1 MLAGIGNQQ
10 SILRGQLSLIGFL
23 RMTLD
28 PVLIVGAFVAFTLA
42 WGETFDAPDLVLAL
56 IVFSLTFPGSLSLVG
71 NWWALLKEIMVS
83 WAVIVLILLF
93 FGYAT
98 KYLGAF
104 NPMVIVT
111 WIAFVPVILYVA
123 HRTVPWLVPRI
134 LAAEGYRSAVIVGL
148 TEPGRKL
155 HEQFATSRWLGVNVV
170 GFFDDRSPARLGE
183 LPEAGLKG
191 RLAELPAFVK
201 ASGVEAIFIALPMAS
216 QPRILRL
223 LDELRDTTTSIYF
236 VPDLF
241 LTDLIQA
248 RMDDINGLPVV
259 AVCETP
265 FYGVNGLV
273 KRLEDLVLSSLI
285 LAAISPVLLATA
297 VAVKL
302 TSPGP
307 VIFRQRRYG
316 LDGKEIVVYKFR
328 TMRVMEDGPEVPQA
342 TERDPR
348 VTPLGRYLRKLS
360 LDELPQFVNVL
371 QGRMSIV
378 GPRPHAVA
386 HNETY
391 RHVIKGYM
399 VRHKVKP
406 GITGLA
412 QVNGYRGEIRS
423 LDKMQ
428 KRIEY
433 DLEYLRKW
441 SLRLDLAIILR
452 TAIIVL
458 TGDRHAY

>member
-1 MLAGIGNQQ
+1 MLAGVGNQQ
-10 SILRGQLSLIGFL
+10 SILRGQLSILGL
-23 RMTLD
+23 VRMTLD

-42 WGETFDAPDLVLAL
+42 WGETFDGSDLVLVL

-123 HRTVPWLVPRI
+123 HRTVPILVPKI
-134 LAAEGYRSAVIVGL
+134 LAAEGYRSAVIVGV

-155 HEQFATSRWLGVNVV
+155 VEQFATSAFLGVNVV
-170 GFFDDRSPARLGE
+170 GFFDDRAPPRLGE
-183 LPEAGLKG
+183 LPAAGLKG
-191 RLAELPAFVK
+191 TLADLTAFVK
-201 ASGVEAIFIALPMAS
+201 ANGVEAIFVALPMAS

-223 LDELRDTTTSIYF
+223 LDELRDTTASIYF
-236 VPDLF
+236 VPDMF

-259 AVCETP
+259 AVCESP

-285 LAAISPVLLATA
+285 LIAISPILAATA
-297 VAVKL
+297 IAVKL

-328 TMRVMEDGPEVPQA
+328 TMHVMEDGPNVPQA
-342 TERDPR
+342 IEHDPR
-348 VTPLGRYLRKLS
+348 VTRLGHFLRKLS
-360 LDELPQFVNVL
+360 IDELPQFVNVL

-391 RHVIKGYM
+391 RKVIKGYM

-412 QVNGYRGEIRS
+412 QINGYRGEIRS

-428 KRIEY
+428 KRVEY
-433 DLEYLRKW
+433 DLEYLRNW
-441 SLRLDLAIILR
+441 SLRLDLAIIVK
-452 TAIIVL
+452 TAVIVL

>member
-1 MLAGIGNQQ
+1 
-10 SILRGQLSLIGFL
+10 
-23 RMTLD
+23 MTLD
-28 PVLIVGAFVAFTLA
+28 PTLIVGALVASTLA
-42 WGETFDAPDLVLAL
+42 WGETFDGPDLVLAL
-56 IVFSLTFPGSLSLVG
+56 IVFSLTFPGNLSLVG
-71 NWWALLKEIMVS
+71 NWWTLLKEIMVS
-83 WAVIVLILLF
+83 WAVVVLILLF

-104 NPMVIVT
+104 NPMVLAT
-111 WIAFVPVILYVA
+111 WVAFVPVILYIA
-123 HRTVPWLVPRI
+123 HRTVPSLVPRI
-134 LAAEGYRSAVIVGL
+134 LAAEGYRHAVIVGV

-155 HEQFATSRWLGVNVV
+155 QQQFADSAWLGVNVV
-170 GFFDDRSPARLGE
+170 GFFDDRAPERLGE
-183 LPEAGLKG
+183 LPAAALKG
-191 RLAELPAFVK
+191 RLADLTAFVK
-201 ASGVEAIFIALPMAS
+201 AGGVEAIFVALPMAS
-216 QPRILRL
+216 QPRILKL
-223 LDELRDTTTSIYF
+223 LDELRDTTVSIYF
-236 VPDLF
+236 VPDMF

-259 AVCETP
+259 AVCESP

-273 KRLEDLVLSSLI
+273 KRLEDLVLSALI
-285 LAAISPVLLATA
+285 LVAISPILLATA

-328 TMRVMEDGPEVPQA
+328 TMHVTEDGPDVPQA
-342 TERDPR
+342 TRGDRR
-348 VTPLGRYLRKLS
+348 VTRVGAALRKLS

-391 RHVIKGYM
+391 RKVIKGYM

-428 KRIEY
+428 RRVEY
-433 DLEYLRKW
+433 DLEYLRNW

-452 TAIIVL
+452 TAFIVL

>member
-1 MLAGIGNQQ
+1 MLAGVGNSQ
-10 SILRGQLSLIGFL
+10 SVLRGRVSLLGFV

-28 PVLIVGAFVAFTLA
+28 PILIVGAFVALTLG
-42 WGETFDAPDLVLAL
+42 WGEQFDGPDLVLAL
-56 IVFSLTFPGSLSLVG
+56 LVFSLTFPGTLPLMG
-71 NWWALLKEIMVS
+71 NWWKLLKEIMVN

-93 FGYAT
+93 LGYAT

-104 NPMVIVT
+104 DPVVIFT
-111 WIAFVPVILYVA
+111 WIAFMPVILYLA
-123 HRTVPWLVPRI
+123 HRTVPILLPRI
-134 LAAEGYRSAVIVGL
+134 LAMEGYRNAVIVGVTGL
-148 TEPGRKL
+148 GRRL
-155 HEQFATSRWLGVNVV
+155 ADEFGSSSYLGVNVIA
-170 GFFDDRSPARLGE
+170 FFDDRAPQRLGDLPKWE
-183 LPEAGLKG
+183 LRG
-191 RLAELPAFVK
+191 RLAELPGFVK
-201 ASGVEAIFIALPMAS
+201 ANGVEAIFVALPMAS
-216 QPRILRL
+216 QPRILKL

-236 VPDLF
+236 VPDMF

-248 RMDDINGLPVV
+248 RMDDINGIPVL

-273 KRLEDLVLSSLI
+273 KRLEDLLLSALI
-285 LAAISPVLLATA
+285 LMLISPFMLVIAL
-297 VAVKL
+297 AVKL
-302 TSPGP
+302 SSPGP

-328 TMRVMEDGPEVPQA
+328 TMRVMEDGTNVSQA
-342 TERDPR
+342 TQDDPR
-348 VTPLGRYLRKLS
+348 VTTLGTFLRSAS

-391 RHVIKGYM
+391 RKVIKSYM

-412 QVNGYRGEIRS
+412 QVNGFRGEIQS
-423 LDKMQ
+423 LDAMQ
-428 KRIEY
+428 KRVEF
-433 DLEYLRKW
+433 DLEYLRNW
-441 SLRLDLAIILR
+441 SLRLDLKIILR
-452 TAIIVL
+452 TVLIIL
-458 TGDRHAY
+458 KGDRHAY

>member
-1 MLAGIGNQQ
+1 MLASTGNQQ
-10 SILRGQLSLIGFL
+10 SILRGQLSVLGFL

-28 PVLIVGAFVAFTLA
+28 PVLIVSALAVFTLA
-42 WGETFDAPDLVLAL
+42 WGETFDGPDFLLAL

-71 NWWALLKEIMVS
+71 NWWTLLKEIVIS
-83 WAVIVLILLF
+83 WSVIVLILLF
-93 FGYAT
+93 VGHAT

-111 WIAFVPVILYVA
+111 WVAFVPVILYVA
-123 HRTVPWLVPRI
+123 HRTAPGLVPRI
-134 LAAEGYRSAVIVGL
+134 LAAEGYRSAVIVGV
-148 TEPGRKL
+148 TEPGQKL
-155 HEQFATSRWLGVNVV
+155 LQQFTESNWLGVNVI
-170 GFFDDRSPARLGE
+170 GFFDDRAPQRLGA
-183 LPEAGLKG
+183 LYGVGLKG
-191 RLAELPAFVK
+191 TLADLPAFVK
-201 ASGVEAIFIALPMAS
+201 ASGIEAIFIALPMAS
-216 QPRILRL
+216 QPRLLRL
-223 LDELRDTTTSIYF
+223 LDELRDTTASIYF
-236 VPDLF
+236 VPDIF

-248 RMDDINGLPVV
+248 RIDDINGLPVV
-259 AVCETP
+259 AVCESP

-273 KRLEDLVLSSLI
+273 KRLEDLLLSSLI
-285 LAAISPVLLATA
+285 LVAISPVLLATA

-302 TSPGP
+302 SSPGP

-328 TMRVMEDGPEVPQA
+328 TMHVMQDGADVPHA
-342 TERDPR
+342 TRHDPR
-348 VTPLGRYLRKLS
+348 VTWLGHFLRKLS
-360 LDELPQFVNVL
+360 IDELPQFVNVL

-391 RHVIKGYM
+391 RRVIKGYM

-412 QVNGYRGEIRS
+412 QVKGYRGEIRS
-423 LDKMQ
+423 LDSMQ
-428 KRIEY
+428 KRVEY
-433 DLEYLRKW
+433 DLDYLRNW
-441 SLRLDLAIILR
+441 SLLLDLAIILR

-458 TGDRHAY
+458 RGDRHAC

>member
-1 MLAGIGNQQ
+1 MLAGVGNQQ
-10 SILRGQLSLIGFL
+10 SILRGQLSLLGFF

-28 PVLIVGAFVAFTLA
+28 PALIVGALVAFTLA
-42 WGETFDAPDLVLAL
+42 WGETFDGPDLVLAL
-56 IVFSLTFPGSLSLVG
+56 IVFSLTFPGTLSLVG
-71 NWWALLKEIMVS
+71 NWWVLAKEIMIS
-83 WAVIVLILLF
+83 WAVIVLILLLL
-93 FGYAT
+93 GYAT
-98 KYLGAF
+98 TYLGAF
-104 NPMVIVT
+104 NPMVIAT
-111 WIAFVPVILYVA
+111 WVAFVPVILYVA
-123 HRTVPWLVPRI
+123 HRTVPVVLPRI
-134 LAAEGYRSAVIVGL
+134 LAAEGYRNAVIVGV

-155 HEQFATSRWLGVNVV
+155 QQQFATSPYLGVNVV
-170 GFFDDRSPARLGE
+170 GFFDDRAPPRLGA

-191 RLAELPAFVK
+191 TLADLSAFVK

-216 QPRILRL
+216 QPRILKL

-236 VPDLF
+236 VPDMF

-285 LAAISPVLLATA
+285 LVAISPVLLATA
-297 VAVKL
+297 IAVKL
-302 TSPGP
+302 SSPGP

-328 TMRVMEDGPEVPQA
+328 TMRVMEDGPVVPQV
-342 TERDPR
+342 TENDPR
-348 VTPLGRYLRKLS
+348 VTPLGHFLRKLS

-391 RHVIKGYM
+391 RKVIKGYM

-423 LDKMQ
+423 LDKMR
-428 KRIEY
+428 KRVEY
-433 DLEYLRKW
+433 DIEYLRNW

-452 TAIIVL
+452 TASIVL

>member
-1 MLAGIGNQQ
+1 MLAGLGNQQ
-10 SILRGQLSLIGFL
+10 SILRGQLSLLGFL

-28 PVLIVGAFVAFTLA
+28 PVLIVGALVAFTLA
-42 WGETFDAPDLVLAL
+42 WGETFDGPDLVLAL
-56 IVFSLTFPGSLSLVG
+56 IVFSLTFPGTLSLVG

-98 KYLGAF
+98 TYLGAF
-104 NPMVIVT
+104 NPMVIVS

-123 HRTVPWLVPRI
+123 HRTMPVLVPRI
-134 LAAEGYRSAVIVGL
+134 LAAEGYRSAVIVGV

-155 HEQFATSRWLGVNVV
+155 QQQFATSGWLGVNVV
-170 GFFDDRSPARLGE
+170 GFFDDRAPQRLGE

-191 RLAELPAFVK
+191 KLADLPPFVK
-201 ASGVEAIFIALPMAS
+201 ANGVEAIFIALPMAS

-236 VPDLF
+236 VPDMF

-273 KRLEDLVLSSLI
+273 KRLEDLVLSALI
-285 LAAISPVLLATA
+285 LVAISPVLVATA
-297 VAVKL
+297 IAVKL

-307 VIFRQRRYG
+307 VIFKQRRYG

-328 TMRVMEDGPEVPQA
+328 TMRVMEDGPNVPQA
-342 TERDPR
+342 IENDPR
-348 VTPLGRYLRKLS
+348 VTPLGRALRKLS
-360 LDELPQFVNVL
+360 LDELPQFINVL

-391 RHVIKGYM
+391 RRVIKGYM

-428 KRIEY
+428 KRVEY
-433 DLEYLRKW
+433 DLAYLRNW

-458 TGDRHAY
+458 AGDRHAY

>member
-1 MLAGIGNQQ
+1 MLASVGNSQ
-10 SILRGQLSLIGFL
+10 SLLRGQLSLLGFL

-28 PVLIVGAFVAFTLA
+28 PILIVGALVAFTLA
-42 WGETFDAPDLVLAL
+42 WGERFDGPDLVLVL
-56 IVFSLTFPGSLSLVG
+56 IVFSLTFPGTLPLMG
-71 NWWALLKEIMVS
+71 NWWVLLKEIIIN

-104 NPMVIVT
+104 NPMVIIT

-123 HRTVPWLVPRI
+123 HRTAPIVIPRI
-134 LAAEGYRSAVIVGL
+134 LAMEGYRTAVIAGVTG
-148 TEPGRKL
+148 PGRKL
-155 HEQFATSRWLGVNVV
+155 ANEFESSEYLGVNVI
-170 GFFDDRSPARLGE
+170 GFFDDRAPQRLGE
-183 LPEAGLKG
+183 LPRWGLKG
-191 RLAELPAFVK
+191 QLAELPGFVK
-201 ASGVEAIFIALPMAS
+201 ANGVEAIFVALPMAS
-216 QPRILRL
+216 QPRILKL

-236 VPDLF
+236 VPDVL

-248 RMDDINGLPVV
+248 RMDDINGIPVL

-273 KRLEDLVLSSLI
+273 KRLEDLLLSALI
-285 LAAISPVLLATA
+285 LVLISPLMLIVS

-302 TSPGP
+302 SSPGP
-307 VIFRQRRYG
+307 VIFGQRRYG

-328 TMRVMEDGPEVPQA
+328 TMCVMEDGPSVPQA
-342 TERDPR
+342 TQDDPR
-348 VTPLGRYLRKLS
+348 VTRVGAFLRRAS
-360 LDELPQFVNVL
+360 LDELPQFLNVL

-391 RHVIKGYM
+391 RKVINGYM

-412 QVNGYRGEIRS
+412 QVNGFRGEIQS
-423 LDKMQ
+423 LDKMR
-428 KRIEY
+428 KRVEF
-433 DLEYLRKW
+433 DLEYLRNW
-441 SLRLDLAIILR
+441 SLRLDLRIILQ
-452 TAIIVL
+452 TALIVL
-458 TGDRHAY
+458 KGDRHAY